1 LSSER
6 VIFQSPALS
15 GKTALAK
22 VLFSEILRTGE
33 TVPLLLNGQEITST
47 AETRVEAM
55 FWKTFGQ
62 EYSPEMLEAFR
73 QLDKSKRVLLID
85 DWHKAGINP
94 EGRKTFLEIA
104 GRYFRRIFL
113 FADDFFQLQ
122 ELIEKSPTTMLEFD
136 HATVEQFRHALR
148 GRIIDRWVTLG
159 QEHTADNGKMAR
171 EIEEKENLVRS
182 LIGKNVLPSL
192 PFVILCIL
200 EADQEGKAQ
209 SAEAG
214 WLSLRGPRN
223 NGLERHKGT
232 QSTTREE
239 VRFSSAARLPHV

>member
-1 LSSER
+1 
-6 VIFQSPALS
+6 
-15 GKTALAK
+15 
-22 VLFSEILRTGE
+22 
-33 TVPLLLNGQEITST
+33 
-47 AETRVEAM
+47 
-55 FWKTFGQ
+55 
-62 EYSPEMLEAFR
+62 
-73 QLDKSKRVLLID
+73 
-85 DWHKAGINP
+85 
-94 EGRKTFLEIA
+94 
-104 GRYFRRIFL
+104 
-113 FADDFFQLQ
+113 LQ

-223 NGLERHKGT
+223 NGLERHKRT